1 MNRIQKLQ
9 KNWTDI
15 RGRFNGPLFKKYLK
29 ARELSPDKGGPEEI
43 PQDSLDFHVGDKD
56 HFFARLDVVK
66 IIRDEV
72 VIYKL
77 KLDGQII
84 KEIKCDLSGEV
95 MSVTKFRISKK
106 CPSLWSKGMNIDDLH
121 IPIKKEYKPFKSSHN
136 A

>member
-29 ARELSPDKGGPEEI
+29 ARELSPDKGGPQEI
-43 PQDSLDFHVGDKD
+43 PQDSLDFHVGEDF

-72 VIYKL
+72 AIYQL

-84 KEIKCDLSGEV
+84 KEMKCDSAGEV

-121 IPIKKEYKPFKSSHN
+121 IPIKKEYKPFKSSYN